1 MVTADLVVSLVLFSL
16 GLIGAF
22 FGVLLSTKCEGKL
35 RRIIIFL
42 AVISSLFLVYEIGN
56 LMQIY
61 ILYPEIAVPVAG
73 ILHGGVLVF
82 TLFVLASISEIVSV
96 SLKRRRR

>member
-1 MVTADLVVSLVLFSL
+1 MISPELILSLVFFSL
-16 GLIGAF
+16 ALIGAF

-35 RRIIIFL
+35 KRIIMFL
-42 AVISSLFLVYEIGN
+42 VVISSLFLIYEIGN

-61 ILYPEIAVPVAG
+61 SLYPQIAVPVLG

-82 TLFVLASISEIVSV
+82 TLVVLASLSDIIS
-96 SLKRRRR
+96 SLKKRRR